1 MSVSNGHEPD
11 QKTSFR
17 LGLLYF
23 AHLLV
28 MTDGEVDHREEA
40 AIRKIKL
47 QENIPD
53 WIFDDFQE
61 SILSQ
66 TEQQIFKKGVEML
79 NRCSEEEKLTA
90 FVHLYRLTEV
100 DNSVHRKEVRFLL
113 YSLKATNV
121 AFEDVELNAKLDK
134 VVSVKR

>member
-1 MSVSNGHEPD
+1 MSVSED
-11 QKTSFR
+11 QKTNFQ

-28 MTDGEVDHREEA
+28 MTDGEVDHREKE

-61 SILSQ
+61 NVVSQ
-66 TEQQIFKKGVEML
+66 TEQQIFKRGVDLL
-79 NRCSEEEKLTA
+79 NRCSEEEKLKA
-90 FVHLYRLTEV
+90 FVHLYRLTEA
-100 DNSVHRKEVRFLL
+100 DDSVHRKEVRFLL
-113 YSLKATNV
+113 YSLKATHV
-121 AFEDVELNAKLDK
+121 AFEDVELSAKLEK
-134 VVSVKR
+134 AIVIKP